1 MTLRRSPDGLWQSPL
16 LLSQDWLEHSFG
28 TALASPAE
36 GFLVLHQVHGTQLV
50 DACEWQ
56 PHLSADALAT
66 DRPATRIAVKTA
78 DCVPILLADPVK
90 RVVAAVH
97 AGWRGTAAGIAAHA
111 VDAVVKRYGCRPADL
126 LAAFGPSIGECCF
139 EVDPDAGLAF
149 QTMFP
154 ERDDLDRRT
163 RVDLREANRRLLIQ
177 AGLDAARI
185 THEAP
190 CTCCGG
196 AEFHS
201 WRRDRLPGKRM
212 FAVIEIR

>member
-1 MTLRRSPDGLWQSPL
+1 MTLLRSPDGLWQSPL
-16 LLSQDWLEHSFG
+16 LSGQNWLSHSFG
-28 TALASPAE
+28 TATAAPAD
-36 GFLVLHQVHGTQLV
+36 GFLVLHQVHGTRLV
-50 DACEWQ
+50 DASEWH

-66 DRPATRIAVKTA
+66 AKPATRIAVKTA

-97 AGWRGTAAGIAAHA
+97 AGWRGTAEGIAGHSVAA
-111 VDAVVKRYGCRPADL
+111 MGKRYGCRPADL

-139 EVDPDAGLAF
+139 EVDPDAGQHFRAI
-149 QTMFP
+149 FP
-154 ERDDLDRRT
+154 ERDDLNLRT
-163 RVDLREANRRLLIQ
+163 TVDLREANRRLLVQ
-177 AGLDAARI
+177 SGLDPANIAVD
-185 THEAP
+185 AP

-212 FAVIEIR
+212 